1 MKFEISPAFRG
12 TFTAHDF
19 LNSEGTLYFS
29 IQKQELTFGGFLF
42 QLIGDNFIFA
52 LSFQNQS
59 LVLQRNDVISVLT
72 LEEFTNDIPL
82 GIFVTWNFDK
92 LGLNCLQDNKKKT
105 ADVPTTPSAPPA
117 SLINWARKENLIP
130 KTAFESEEEFRQKV
144 CSCLQSIQ
152 NKINETGGAL
162 SQFWDYKYGNNGKI
176 IERNPKK
183 EIGAQ
188 SIVQCLLSDQMI
200 MSSIELVP
208 EYVTGK
214 GNLDFMFIGNIKDN
228 GLSKICAEF
237 KNAHSEDLEHGLL
250 EQLPTYMENKNSKYG
265 FYCVLNYKGEW
276 FNKPDFENNTKLD
289 LELSKKQLSSNNPT
303 QKNIRL
309 MIYNLGKQKTAS
321 KK

>member
-1 MKFEISPAFRG
+1 MKFEISKSFKG
-12 TFTAHDF
+12 TLTAQDF
-19 LNSEGTLYFS
+19 LNSEGTLFFT
-29 IQKQELTFGGFLF
+29 ILKQEIASGGFLF
-42 QLIGDNFIFA
+42 QLMGEEFIFA
-52 LSFQNQS
+52 LSFQNQG
-59 LVLQRNDVISVLT
+59 LVLQRNDVVSILT
-72 LEEFTNDIPL
+72 LDEFTNDIPL

-92 LGLNCLQDNKKKT
+92 LGLNCHQGVEKKT
-105 ADVPTTPSAPPA
+105 AEVPTTPSAPPA
-117 SLINWARKENLIP
+117 SLITWARKENLIP
-130 KTAFESEEEFRQKV
+130 KTEFESEEEFRQKI

-152 NKINETGGAL
+152 SKIDESGGAL
-162 SQFWDYKYGNNGKI
+162 SQFWDYKYGDNGKI

-183 EIGAQ
+183 EIGVQ
-188 SIVQCLLSDQMI
+188 PIIQCLLSDQML

-214 GNLDFMFIGNIKDN
+214 GNLDFMFIGNIKGK
-228 GLSKICAEF
+228 GLFKICAEF

-250 EQLPTYMENKNSKYG
+250 GQLPTYMENKNSKYG

-276 FNKPDFENNTKLD
+276 FDKPDFENDTKIYLQ
-289 LELSKKQLSSNNPT
+289 LSKQQISSNDPK